1 MVRNTP
7 EPFALVETSKAS
19 TKEMR
24 ICSGTVTTL
33 NFIVTFRQFQNVFS
47 ENTRWNVARD
57 NAPSTTKACRSVV
70 STGYILKIQMSRNAG
85 SSSR

>member
-47 ENTRWNVARD
+47 ENTR
-57 NAPSTTKACRSVV
+57 
-70 STGYILKIQMSRNAG
+70 
-85 SSSR
+85 